1 VEKFLFSH
9 TKPLCAQA
17 KGGPELYQ
25 HGERWK
31 AAEIVGRRVGRA
43 GPVYL
48 VSWAGYDETYNTWE
62 PRENILDASLIKD
75 YDATVQLTI
84 PLEQPMWQLREEVA
98 KMLMGIKRPMQGM
111 EVEVPLASYLEVARA
126 VIRRATKPP
135 SCRGGKPL
143 EIEYDQGA
151 RWRTMQLQLEEPS
164 DIAWLLQLQLHRE
177 GAYGCAIFKKGR
189 GGNSNMTVLGGP
201 LLLTFSEPT
210 PRADGVF
217 RGGASFTVT
226 GNVWVFNGRDG
237 SDLEAPGLPNA
248 TMLAPIREYLK
259 NVLRGRA
266 RWGLKHRLA
275 HSWAELSTK
284 RAALT
289 EEEAHPRRNVRR
301 ARAGPSTGGEAPPP
315 MGALE

>member
-1 VEKFLFSH
+1 MI
-9 TKPLCAQA
+9 
-17 KGGPELYQ
+17 KG
-25 HGERWK
+25 
-31 AAEIVGRRVGRA
+31 
-43 GPVYL
+43 
-48 VSWAGYDETYNTWE
+48 
-62 PRENILDASLIKD
+62 

-164 DIAWLLQLQLHRE
+164 DIAWLNQLQLHRE

-201 LLLTFSEPT
+201 LLLSEPT
-210 PRADGVF
+210 PRADGVCS
-217 RGGASFTVT
+217 GGA
-226 GNVWVFNGRDG
+226 R
-237 SDLEAPGLPNA
+237 
-248 TMLAPIREYLK
+248 
-259 NVLRGRA
+259 
-266 RWGLKHRLA
+266 
-275 HSWAELSTK
+275 
-284 RAALT
+284 
-289 EEEAHPRRNVRR
+289 
-301 ARAGPSTGGEAPPP
+301 PSR
-315 MGALE
+315 

>member
-1 VEKFLFSH
+1 MEKFLFSH

-164 DIAWLLQLQLHRE
+164 DIAWLNQLQLHRE

-237 SDLEAPGLPNA
+237 SDLEAPGLP
-248 TMLAPIREYLK
+248 TTPRC
-259 NVLRGRA
+259 
-266 RWGLKHRLA
+266 
-275 HSWAELSTK
+275 SPLSASTS
-284 RAALT
+284 RTCFAA
-289 EEEAHPRRNVRR
+289 
-301 ARAGPSTGGEAPPP
+301 ARAGG
-315 MGALE
+315 